1 MGSFIITN
9 SRTCLKHLC
18 PLLRRPLYYQRAPLK
33 NNQLSDHPYCTRGGR
48 RPSEFHGTK
57 QTDFS
62 QRERHSF
69 PKSVFSAGN
78 ARRTAEILKRKSR
91 ADQDQVSMG
100 SLTGRAACISEIPA
114 QALSVSEWRDLKSS
128 LSRPERFELR
138 MMEGMLAAEADIS
151 VAKSLLNY
159 VAAENGTLPYALLLR
174 YLTLCVSG
182 GHHSEVSDVYDI
194 MKSCFKTLDTGA
206 YSLFVKGLSQT
217 ERWTEAL
224 TILED
229 IKKLITPS
237 SRNYGDAVSGA
248 VLHGDR
254 KMAWRLY
261 SELMD
266 QGLMPTQE
274 TWRCLFESGVSQSAH
289 KDELLAILT
298 YMRENQ
304 IYPEGKLVRSI
315 KAWFESLP
323 GETWRGTYTS
333 VDPRG
338 VCRSCGTEL
347 ESIQL
352 TEEEYAQLK
361 HRVMEDVIEGQDVF
375 NKTTPEVH
383 FTPLLFMSQ
392 SKHTHCTHTPAQYT
406 WGSQPAGG
414 DVPSTLHSGGCLRF
428 LRSSEAFLRASY
440 SELWDFFPQELES
453 FKSFV
458 KKRPAFDVIID
469 GLNVA
474 NMAPKCVKSET
485 LLAVVSELQGLNVL
499 VLGRKHMQQPS
510 RNWNRHDLNQIQQK
524 AHCFF
529 TENISEDDPFL
540 LYAAL
545 HSGNHCNFVSRD
557 LMRDHKACLP
567 DSATR
572 RLFFKWQRGH
582 QLVLSHFIPGKR
594 IRFQRTLRYDTI
606 VQSQGKTWHIPYD
619 ETGGVRST
627 HEVPQRWLCLRND
640 V

>member
-9 SRTCLKHLC
+9 SRMCLKHLC
-18 PLLRRPLYYQRAPLK
+18 PLLRRPLYHHRSPLK
-33 NNQLSDHPYCTRGGR
+33 INQLNGHPYCTRGNR
-48 RPSEFHGTK
+48 KPSEFHGTK
-57 QTDFS
+57 QRDFS
-62 QRERHSF
+62 QRERDSF
-69 PKSVFSAGN
+69 PKSVFAAGN
-78 ARRTAEILKRKSR
+78 ARRTADILKRKSGSG
-91 ADQDQVSMG
+91 QDQVSTG
-100 SLTGRAACISEIPA
+100 SSKGRAAFISEIPA
-114 QALSVSEWRDLKSS
+114 RALSVSEWRDLKIGS
-128 LSRPERFELR
+128 SRPERFELR
-138 MMEGMLAAEADIS
+138 MMEGMLAAEADLN

-159 VAAENGTLPYALLLR
+159 VAVENGTLPYELLLR

-224 TILED
+224 TILVD

-254 KMAWRLY
+254 ETAWHLY
-261 SELMD
+261 SELID
-266 QGLMPTQE
+266 QGLTPTQE
-274 TWRCLFESGVSQSAH
+274 TWCCLFESGVSQSAH
-289 KDELLAILT
+289 TDELLAILS

-304 IYPEGKLVRSI
+304 IYPEEKLVRSI
-315 KAWFESLP
+315 KVWFESLP

-361 HRVMEDVIEGQDVF
+361 HRVMEDVIEGQDIF
-375 NKTTPEVH
+375 NKTTPE
-383 FTPLLFMSQ
+383 
-392 SKHTHCTHTPAQYT
+392 
-406 WGSQPAGG
+406 
-414 DVPSTLHSGGCLRF
+414 
-428 LRSSEAFLRASY
+428 
-440 SELWDFFPQELES
+440 ELES

-458 KKRPAFDVIID
+458 KKRPVFDVIID

-474 NMAPKCVKSET
+474 NMVPKCVKSET

-510 RNWNRHDLNQIQQK
+510 RNWNRHDMNQIQQK

-594 IRFQRTLRYDTI
+594 IRFQRTSRYDTI
-606 VQSQGKTWHIPYD
+606 VQNQGKTWHVPYD
-619 ETGGVRST
+619 ETGGARST
-627 HEVPQRWLCLRND
+627 HEVPHRWLCLRNHVCRD
-640 V
+640 

>member
-1 MGSFIITN
+1 MGSFII
-9 SRTCLKHLC
+9 RDCRRFLCLLI
-18 PLLRRPLYYQRAPLK
+18 RRPVYQQHAALT
-33 NNQLSDHPYCTRGGR
+33 SSSYCSRGQR
-48 RPSEFHGTK
+48 RPSDSHGAK
-57 QTDFS
+57 QRDFT
-62 QRERHSF
+62 QRDGTSCT
-69 PKSVFSAGN
+69 KSVFAAGN
-78 ARRTAEILKRKSR
+78 SRRTAEILKRKSG
-91 ADQDQVSMG
+91 ADQEQVSTG
-100 SLTGRAACISEIPA
+100 SVKSRAAFRAEIPA
-114 QALSVSEWRDLKSS
+114 RALSVSEWRDLKSS
-128 LSRPERFELR
+128 SSRPERFELR

-151 VAKSLLNY
+151 IAKSLLNY
-159 VAAENGTLPYALLLR
+159 VAAENGTLPYELLLR
-174 YLTLCVSG
+174 YLTLCVSA

-206 YSLFVKGLSQT
+206 YSLFVKGLSRT

-224 TILED
+224 TVLED
-229 IKKLITPS
+229 IKKLLTPS
-237 SRNYGDAVSGA
+237 SKNYGDAVSGA

-254 KMAWRLY
+254 ETAWRLY

-266 QGLMPTQE
+266 QGLAPNQE
-274 TWRCLFESGVSQSAH
+274 TWHCLFEGCVSRCAH
-289 KDELLAILT
+289 KDKLLAILT

-304 IYPEGKLVRSI
+304 IYPEEKLVRSI

-323 GETWRGTYTS
+323 DENWRGTFTS
-333 VDPRG
+333 VDHRG

-352 TEEEYAQLK
+352 TEEEYTQLK

-375 NKTTPEVH
+375 NKTTPE
-383 FTPLLFMSQ
+383 
-392 SKHTHCTHTPAQYT
+392 
-406 WGSQPAGG
+406 
-414 DVPSTLHSGGCLRF
+414 
-428 LRSSEAFLRASY
+428 
-440 SELWDFFPQELES
+440 ELES
-453 FKSFV
+453 FKIFV
-458 KKRPAFDVIID
+458 NKRPAFDVIVD

-485 LLAVVSELQGLNVL
+485 LLAVVSELQGQNVL

-510 RNWNRHDLNQIQQK
+510 RNWNRHDMNQIKQK

-567 DSATR
+567 DSVTR

-582 QLVLSHFIPGKR
+582 QLVLNQFIPGKR
-594 IRFQRTLRYDTI
+594 IRFQRTSCYDTI
-606 VQSQGKTWHIPYD
+606 VQSRGEMWHVPYD
-619 ETGGVRST
+619 ETRRDRST
-627 HEVPQRWLCLRND
+627 HEVPQKWLCLSNH

>member
-18 PLLRRPLYYQRAPLK
+18 PLLRRPLYHQCALQR
-33 NNQLSDHPYCTRGGR
+33 NNQPNNQPYCTKGER
-48 RPSEFHGTK
+48 RPSEFGTK
-57 QTDFS
+57 HRDFT
-62 QRERHSF
+62 QRDRSSF
-69 PKSVFSAGN
+69 PKSVFAAGN
-78 ARRTAEILKRKSR
+78 ARRTAEILKRKSG
-91 ADQDQVSMG
+91 ADQDQGPDQVSTG
-100 SLTGRAACISEIPA
+100 SLKGRAAFTAQIPDR
-114 QALSVSEWRDLKSS
+114 ALSVSEWRDLKSS
-128 LSRPERFELR
+128 SSRPERFELR
-138 MMEGMLAAEADIS
+138 MMEGMLADTGADIS

-159 VAAENGTLPYALLLR
+159 VAAENGTLPYELLLK
-174 YLTLCVSG
+174 YLALCVSG

-217 ERWTEAL
+217 ERWREAL
-224 TILED
+224 IILED
-229 IKKLITPS
+229 IKKVITPS
-237 SRNYGDAVSGA
+237 SRNYGDAVTGA
-248 VLHGDR
+248 VLHGER
-254 KMAWRLY
+254 ETAWRLY
-261 SELMD
+261 GELLD
-266 QGLMPTQE
+266 RGLMPNQE
-274 TWRCLFESGVSQSAH
+274 TWQCLFESGVSQRAH

-304 IYPEGKLVRSI
+304 IYPEEKLVRSI
-315 KAWFESLP
+315 KVWFESLP
-323 GETWRGTYTS
+323 DENWRGKFTS

-352 TEEEYAQLK
+352 TEEEYTQLK
-361 HRVMEDVIEGQDVF
+361 HRVMEDVIEGRDVF
-375 NKTTPEVH
+375 SKTTPE
-383 FTPLLFMSQ
+383 
-392 SKHTHCTHTPAQYT
+392 
-406 WGSQPAGG
+406 
-414 DVPSTLHSGGCLRF
+414 
-428 LRSSEAFLRASY
+428 
-440 SELWDFFPQELES
+440 ELES
-453 FKSFV
+453 FKGFV
-458 KKRPAFDVIID
+458 QKRPAFDVVID

-474 NMAPKCVKSET
+474 NITPKCVKSET
-485 LLAVVSELQGLNVL
+485 LLAVVSALQGLNVL

-510 RNWNRHDLNQIQQK
+510 RNWHRHDMNQIKQK

-582 QLVLSHFIPGKR
+582 QLVLSNFIPGKK
-594 IRFQRTLRYDTI
+594 IRFQRTSLYDTI
-606 VQSQGKTWHIPYD
+606 VQSHGKTWHVPYD
-619 ETGGVRST
+619 EDGGERST
-627 HEVPQRWLCLRND
+627 YEVPQRWLCLSND

>member
-1 MGSFIITN
+1 MGSFILTN
-9 SRTCLKHLC
+9 SRTCLKNLC
-18 PLLRRPLYYQRAPLK
+18 PLLRHPLYHQRAPQK
-33 NNQLSDHPYCTRGGR
+33 NKQPNNHSYCTNGER
-48 RPSEFHGTK
+48 RPSAFHGTK
-57 QTDFS
+57 HRDFT
-62 QRERHSF
+62 QRERTSF
-69 PKSVFSAGN
+69 PKSVFAAGN
-78 ARRTAEILKRKSR
+78 ARRTAEILKRKSG
-91 ADQDQVSMG
+91 ADQEKVGTG
-100 SLTGRAACISEIPA
+100 SPKGRAACIAEVPDR
-114 QALSVSEWRDLKSS
+114 ALSISEWRDLKSS
-128 LSRPERFELR
+128 SSRPERFELR
-138 MMEGMLAAEADIS
+138 MMEGMLAAKADIS
-151 VAKSLLNY
+151 IAKSLLNY
-159 VAAENGTLPYALLLR
+159 VADEKGTLPYELLLR
-174 YLTLCVSG
+174 FLTLCVSG

-217 ERWTEAL
+217 ERWREVL
-224 TILED
+224 IILED
-229 IKKLITPS
+229 IKKVITPS

-254 KMAWRLY
+254 ETAWRLY
-261 SELMD
+261 GELMD
-266 QGLMPTQE
+266 QGLMPNQE
-274 TWRCLFESGVSQSAH
+274 TWRCLFESGVSQHAN

-304 IYPEGKLVRSI
+304 IYPEEKLVRSL

-323 GETWRGTYTS
+323 DENWRGKFTS

-338 VCRSCGTEL
+338 VCQSCGTEL

-361 HRVMEDVIEGQDVF
+361 HRVMEDVIEGRDVF
-375 NKTTPEVH
+375 NKTTPE
-383 FTPLLFMSQ
+383 
-392 SKHTHCTHTPAQYT
+392 
-406 WGSQPAGG
+406 
-414 DVPSTLHSGGCLRF
+414 
-428 LRSSEAFLRASY
+428 
-440 SELWDFFPQELES
+440 ELES

-474 NMAPKCVKSET
+474 NITPKCVKSQT
-485 LLAVVSELQGLNVL
+485 LLAVVSELQGLNIL

-510 RNWNRHDLNQIQQK
+510 RNWNRHDMNQIKQK

-567 DSATR
+567 DNATR

-582 QLVLSHFIPGKR
+582 QLVLSNFIPGKR
-594 IRFQRTLRYDTI
+594 IHFQRTSLYDTV
-606 VQSQGKTWHIPYD
+606 VQSHGKTWHVPYD
-619 ETGGVRST
+619 EDRGDRST
-627 HEVPQRWLCLRND
+627 YEVPQRWLCLSND

>member
-18 PLLRRPLYYQRAPLK
+18 PLLRRPLYHQRAPQK
-33 NNQLSDHPYCTRGGR
+33 NNQPSNHPYCTKGER

-57 QTDFS
+57 HRDFTPRNRTS
-62 QRERHSF
+62 I
-69 PKSVFSAGN
+69 PKSVFAAGN
-78 ARRTAEILKRKSR
+78 ARRTAEILKRKSG
-91 ADQDQVSMG
+91 ADQDRDQDPDQVSTG
-100 SLTGRAACISEIPA
+100 SLKGRAAFTAQIPDR
-114 QALSVSEWRDLKSS
+114 ALSVSEWRDLKSS
-128 LSRPERFELR
+128 SSRPERFELR
-138 MMEGMLAAEADIS
+138 MMEGMLADTEADIS

-159 VAAENGTLPYALLLR
+159 VAAENGTLPYELLLK
-174 YLTLCVSG
+174 YLALCVSG

-206 YSLFVKGLSQT
+206 YSLFVKGLSHT
-217 ERWTEAL
+217 ERWREAL
-224 TILED
+224 IILED
-229 IKKLITPS
+229 IKKVITPS
-237 SRNYGDAVSGA
+237 SRNYGDAVTGA

-254 KMAWRLY
+254 ETAWRLY
-261 SELMD
+261 GELMD
-266 QGLMPTQE
+266 QGLMPNQE
-274 TWRCLFESGVSQSAH
+274 TWRCLFESGVSQRAH

-304 IYPEGKLVRSI
+304 IYPEEKLVRSI

-323 GETWRGTYTS
+323 DENWRGKFTS
-333 VDPRG
+333 VDPGG

-352 TEEEYAQLK
+352 TEEEYNQLK
-361 HRVMEDVIEGQDVF
+361 HRVMEDVIEGRDVF
-375 NKTTPEVH
+375 NKTTPE
-383 FTPLLFMSQ
+383 
-392 SKHTHCTHTPAQYT
+392 
-406 WGSQPAGG
+406 
-414 DVPSTLHSGGCLRF
+414 
-428 LRSSEAFLRASY
+428 
-440 SELWDFFPQELES
+440 ELES

-458 KKRPAFDVIID
+458 QKRPAFDVVID

-474 NMAPKCVKSET
+474 NITPKCVKSET
-485 LLAVVSELQGLNVL
+485 LLAVVSALQGLNVL

-510 RNWNRHDLNQIQQK
+510 RNWNRHNMNQIKQK

-582 QLVLSHFIPGKR
+582 QLVLSNFIPGKK
-594 IRFQRTLRYDTI
+594 IRFQRTSRYDTI
-606 VQSQGKTWHIPYD
+606 VQSHGKTWHVPYD
-619 ETGGVRST
+619 EDGGERST
-627 HEVPQRWLCLRND
+627 YEVPQRWLCLSND